1 MRRIG
6 IYGGTFDPV
15 HAGHLNLCRA
25 MKEKLSLD
33 EIIMIPTGTPPHKA
47 ATATKAE
54 YRLEMCELAVKDYGL
69 TAKVSDIEIRREGR
83 SYTYLTVRELL
94 SENNDCELY
103 LTMGADMFMSLETWY
118 NFAELKKLVTF
129 CAVQRDDV
137 STDELEREAERLRSI
152 GCRCVIVSLPA
163 VDISS
168 TDVRERVAQGQPIE
182 GFVTKSVAKFIE
194 EKGLYRQEV
203 KQD

>member
-6 IYGGTFDPV
+6 IYGGTFDPI
-15 HAGHLNLCRA
+15 HIGHLNLCRA

-47 ATATKAE
+47 ATATNAE
-54 YRLEMCELAVKDYGL
+54 YRLEMCRLAVRDFDL

-83 SYTYLTVRELL
+83 SYTYLTVMQLL
-94 SENNDCELY
+94 EEDKERELY
-103 LTMGADMFMSLETWY
+103 LAMGADMFMSLESWY

-137 STDELEREAERLRSI
+137 STDELEKEAERLHSI
-152 GCRCVIVSLPA
+152 GCRCVIISLPA
-163 VDISS
+163 INASS
-168 TDVRERVAQGQPIE
+168 TEVRNRTASGKPIDDL
-182 GFVTKSVAKFIE
+182 VTASVAEFIRK
-194 EKGLYRQEV
+194 KGLYKQEV
-203 KQD
+203 K